1 MKLHRCVANAEAADI
16 TWGHVRRV
24 LNVVEAA
31 ETLFKRLFVLR
42 SDDNIYISFPTRLA
56 IRYTLQDLAGILDV
70 SLFLALCVMMT
81 QSTAVIRA
89 AERAIFLQL
98 KARRFL
104 LELSCFPR
112 RFLLELSCFPQQ
124 ICQGVLILCC
134 CCS

>member
-1 MKLHRCVANAEAADI
+1 MKLHRCVADAEAADS

-70 SLFLALCVMMT
+70 SLFLALSVMMT
-81 QSTAVIRA
+81 QSTAVIRV
-89 AERAIFLQL
+89 AERAIFLQR
-98 KARRFL
+98 KA
-104 LELSCFPR
+104 R

>member
-1 MKLHRCVANAEAADI
+1 MKLHRCVADAEAADS

-81 QSTAVIRA
+81 QSTAVIRVV

-98 KARRFL
+98 KA
-104 LELSCFPR
+104 R

>member
-1 MKLHRCVANAEAADI
+1 MKLHRCVADAEAADS

-24 LNVVEAA
+24 LNVVVAA

-70 SLFLALCVMMT
+70 SLYLALPVMLCR
-81 QSTAVIRA
+81 QGIAVIRA

-104 LELSCFPR
+104 LELSCFP
-112 RFLLELSCFPQQ
+112 QQ

>member
-104 LELSCFPR
+104 LELSCFP
-112 RFLLELSCFPQQ
+112 QQ

>member
-56 IRYTLQDLAGILDV
+56 IRYTLQKLAGILDV
-70 SLFLALCVMMT
+70 SIFLALSVMLCL
-81 QSTAVIRA
+81 QGIAVIRVV
-89 AERAIFLQL
+89 AERLIFLQL
-98 KARRFL
+98 MA
-104 LELSCFPR
+104 R

-124 ICQGVLILCC
+124 ICQGVLILC
-134 CCS
+134 